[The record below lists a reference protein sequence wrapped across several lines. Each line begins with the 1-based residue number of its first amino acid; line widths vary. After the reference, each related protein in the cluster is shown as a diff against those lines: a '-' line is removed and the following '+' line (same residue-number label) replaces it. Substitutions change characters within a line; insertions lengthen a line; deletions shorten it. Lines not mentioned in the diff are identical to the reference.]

1 MPNYVFSGANHG
13 VSHQKFGFLFALVLF
28 GLTGCPKDM
37 PYTYHYDVKNLTNEA
52 VTIEVRF
59 NDPKEVSASTV
70 CRSLMN

>member
-1 MPNYVFSGANHG
+1 MPFYVCNGAAHG
-13 VSHQKFGFLFALVLF
+13 VPHQKFVFLFALVLF
-28 GLTGCPKDM
+28 VLAVCPKDM

-59 NDPKEVSASTV
+59 KDPKEVSASTV